1 MNEEKMEFI
10 NGNQLAIGSDGW
22 ALLAPFGDTAY
33 PLSAGGKNE
42 VVIQRITKE
51 NATEMVNAFKS
62 VVGKVARWIKG
73 SPIFLG
79 HPDDPQT
86 GHKYPVK
93 DQVGMFADLEVR
105 ENGLYVRPMFNDKG
119 AEILDK
125 PEKYYFSGRWPV
137 KHTGQRG
144 DMRVFEPINI
154 TSIGMT
160 RNPNLPTELLNEKPK
175 PDIMEKTKL
184 IALLATA
191 GITLSNEATDEQI
204 EAALKGFGAS
214 KKDAET
220 TLANERASITTLKAE
235 LETLKSENAKA
246 RNAEITALINER
258 ITSGAITEAEKALWT
273 KRLETN
279 FVNEAPALQ
288 SLASKMKTQQ
298 NPSVS
303 GNRARNPVSQP
314 EAGVKLVSFAN
325 EKRDAILK
333 SNPTMAIAEA
343 FRLGYAEAEKEHPDL
358 VEQLNT
364 NKA

>member
-1 MNEEKMEFI
+1 
-10 NGNQLAIGSDGW
+10 
-22 ALLAPFGDTAY
+22 
-33 PLSAGGKNE
+33 
-42 VVIQRITKE
+42 
-51 NATEMVNAFKS
+51 
-62 VVGKVARWIKG
+62 
-73 SPIFLG
+73 
-79 HPDDPQT
+79 
-86 GHKYPVK
+86 
-93 DQVGMFADLEVR
+93 
-105 ENGLYVRPMFNDKG
+105 MFNDKG

-258 ITSGAITEAEKALWT
+258 ITSGAITVDEMALCT